1 RPRGGSEQAKGE
13 QPKPQPK
20 GAGKQPSGAAKGE
33 QKKDQNPSGGGAT
46 AKKDQDPSGGGA
58 TGGGGPKSPP
68 TGRTLPRDGDVVK
81 EVWGNL
87 PPRERQQLTQYYR
100 EQFMPRYSEL
110 IKNYFSSLAEN
121 SRRSS
126 GEMKK

>member
-1 RPRGGSEQAKGE
+1 M
-13 QPKPQPK
+13 
-20 GAGKQPSGAAKGE
+20 
-33 QKKDQNPSGGGAT
+33 KDRC
-46 AKKDQDPSGGGA
+46 A
-58 TGGGGPKSPP
+58 TGGVPKGPP
-68 TGRTLPRDGDVVK
+68 TGPTLPLAEDVVK

-87 PPRERQQLTQYYR
+87 PDRDRQQLTQYYR

-121 SRRSS
+121 SRKSS